1 VKIFRRLF
9 ALTRPYRGGF
19 LLGALSVLLGGL
31 LYMLMILMIHPLL
44 HDVVGFKKDKVSALE
59 GWIARLHLQGIIITT
74 PATVSGWVVIL
85 LLLLVLVK
93 GVAEF
98 FGEYYISKVGLRV
111 VKDLRDQL
119 FERTL
124 AQGLRFYARHP
135 SGNLISRV
143 VSDCDKLQ
151 YAVSEKLAEL
161 AQHSSRA
168 LFLLVSLFFQN
179 YRFAGTVLVL
189 GPLIGW
195 PLSRL
200 SRRLRRTARR
210 TQERTA
216 EMSEVLKETITGA
229 RVVKAFGMEAVEGQ
243 RFRAI
248 TQNVFAGNLKVAV
261 FIALTSPLMDFIGAG
276 LAAGILFFAVR
287 WTEAY
292 RNDPSL
298 LITFLASLF
307 ALYQPVKK
315 LAQANNVIQV
325 ALASADRCFEVLDEP
340 LEITE
345 APGAAPLPKLR
356 DFIEFKSVS
365 FGYAPGQLVLSDLNL
380 QVRRG
385 ETVAIVGSS
394 GAGKTT
400 LVNLLPRFF
409 DPDSGAV
416 RFDGA
421 DIRGATVASLRAQI
435 GVVSQ
440 EVILFNDTVAANIS
454 YGHPGAP
461 PALIEAAARAA
472 YAHEFVTAMPRGYD
486 SVVGEAG
493 AQLSGGQRQRLAIA
507 RAILKD
513 PPILILDEA
522 TSALD
527 AESEAL
533 VQKALANLMAGRTAF
548 VIAHRLSTV
557 RHADRIIVLDAGRI
571 ADEGSHAELLARP
584 GVYRRLH
591 ELQYFQAD
599 EALAEP
605 A

>member
-1 VKIFRRLF
+1 MKIFRRLF
-9 ALTRPYRGGF
+9 ALTLPYRGSF
-19 LLGALSVLLGGL
+19 LFGIFSVLAGGAL
-31 LYMLMILMIHPLL
+31 YTLMILMLHPVLN
-44 HDVVGFKKDKVSALE
+44 DVVGIKKEQVSALE
-59 GWIARLHLQGIIITT
+59 TWVARLHLSGIIITT
-74 PATVSGWVVIL
+74 PATASGWVVL
-85 LLLLVLVK
+85 LLLLVVLVK
-93 GVAEF
+93 GVVEF
-98 FGEYYISKVGLRV
+98 FGEYFVSKVGLRV

-168 LFLLVSLFFQN
+168 LFLLISLFFQN
-179 YRFAGTVLVL
+179 YRFAGTVIVL

-210 TQERTA
+210 TQEYTA

-229 RVVKAFGMEAVEGQ
+229 RVVKAFGMEAAEGT

-248 TQNVFAGNLKVAV
+248 TRNVFAGNLKVAV
-261 FIALTSPLMDFIGAG
+261 YIALTSPIMDFIGAG
-276 LAAGILFFAVR
+276 LAAGLLFFAVR

-307 ALYQPVKK
+307 AMYQPVKK

-325 ALASADRCFEVLDEP
+325 ALASAERCFEVMDEP

-345 APGAAPLPKLR
+345 APGAQPLARLR
-356 DFIEFKSVS
+356 DAIEFKGVS
-365 FGYAPGQLVLSDLNL
+365 FGYAPGQAVLQGINL
-380 QVRRG
+380 TVRRG
-385 ETVAIVGSS
+385 ETVAIVGAS

-409 DPDSGAV
+409 DPDAGIIS
-416 RFDGA
+416 FDGS
-421 DIRGATVASLRAQI
+421 DIRGARVASLRAQI

-461 PALIEAAARAA
+461 KELIEAAARAA
-472 YAHEFVTAMPRGYD
+472 YAHEFVNAMPRGYD
-486 SVVGEAG
+486 SVIGEAG
-493 AQLSGGQRQRLAIA
+493 MQLSGGQRQRLAIA

-571 ADEGSHAELLARP
+571 ADEGSHADLISRP

-599 EALAEP
+599 ASES
-605 A
+605 